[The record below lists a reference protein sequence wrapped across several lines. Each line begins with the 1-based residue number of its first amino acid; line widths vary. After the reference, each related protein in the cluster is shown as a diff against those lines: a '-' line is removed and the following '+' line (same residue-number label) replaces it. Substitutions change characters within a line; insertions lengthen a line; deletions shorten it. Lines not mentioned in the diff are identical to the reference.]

1 MSRKAKKEKIITMIG
16 VKQARKGF
24 EFLHESPS
32 EKCEKCEYYR
42 VCIGNLEAGRVYR
55 IVGLREKT
63 FPCPLHEG
71 GVRVVEVVE
80 SEISAVI
87 PQRIALEGA
96 VITFHKIAC
105 GNLACKYRN
114 LCFPVGIYDGDRC
127 EIVELGEKI
136 DCEAGNSLRIVKLRR
151 IPS

>member
-1 MSRKAKKEKIITMIG
+1 MSRKTKKEKIITMVG

-24 EFLHESPS
+24 EFLHETPS
-32 EKCEKCEYYR
+32 EKCKKCQYYK

-63 FPCPLHEG
+63 FSCPLHEG

-80 SEISAVI
+80 SEISAAI
-87 PQRIALEGA
+87 PQKIALEGA
-96 VITFHKIAC
+96 VITFHKIVC
-105 GNLACKYRN
+105 ENFTCKYRG

-127 EIVELGEKI
+127 EIVGLSDKI
-136 DCEAGNSLRIVKLRR
+136 DCKVGNLLRIVKLRR
-151 IPS
+151 ISS